1 VVCSFIPCVSK
12 IAPLYNLAFS
22 IIAFGLLIALISIKM
37 KNKRVFIKP
46 WYYLLSAISIFIL
59 EELITALKFFN
70 IISETAIPRWFNAV
84 FELIMVTLF
93 IYMLFVQINHV
104 TNKYK
109 TDAVNCKAKRE
120 VNKSKGRN
128 KGNK

>member
-1 VVCSFIPCVSK
+1 MVCGAVACVGK

-22 IIAFGLLIALISIKM
+22 VIAFGLLIALISIKM
-37 KNKRVFIKP
+37 NHKKVFIKP
-46 WYYLLSAISIFIL
+46 WYYLLSALSVFIL

-84 FELIMVTLF
+84 FELIMVALF

-104 TNKYK
+104 TEKYK
-109 TDAVNCKAKRE
+109 TQTGVLNQLGSQRVNPSMKQK
-120 VNKSKGRN
+120 
-128 KGNK
+128 